1 MSDYSENTNS
11 YYTPPTPPPPKRSG
25 GAWKVIVAVAASLMV
40 FAFVICSTAIF
51 ITWLTRT
58 NIFTEVSVTESTEI
72 TSAENTTEFALQ
84 SSELSEP
91 PATQGTTSAEPLPET
106 TRPLPESFA
115 TNTTVSGDA
124 LSVPTIYSENVD
136 SVVSIVVSGVTT
148 NGWNQY
154 QFSASGSGFIVSED
168 GYIITCQHVVEGAN
182 KFTVSLYNGTE
193 YEATYIGGDKLY
205 DVAVLKIE
213 AEGLR
218 TVALGDSD
226 GLIVGE
232 DAIVIGNPLSLT
244 FSVTKGIISATDR
257 VIDVDENDTISVFQ
271 LDAAVNS
278 GNSGGPVFNSRGEVI
293 GLVDAK
299 YAAEGVEGLG
309 FAVPINQVMDVAE
322 DLISFGYVTG
332 RPYFGISA
340 STASVA
346 RGFAVDGARVES
358 VDPNSCSAVAGL
370 AKGDI
375 IIAIDGRTIAS
386 ASDLISEKNNYKAGD
401 TAELTIWRTGETLT
415 LSITFDEA
423 K

>member
-1 MSDYSENTNS
+1 MSEHTEYNS
-11 YYTPPTPPPPKRSG
+11 YYTPPTPPPKKSG
-25 GAWKVIVAVAASLMV
+25 GAWKIIVAVAASLLV

-58 NIFTEVSVTESTEI
+58 EVFNTVTEPTESTL
-72 TSAENTTEFALQ
+72 TSEATTNEPAL
-84 SSELSEP
+84 SYSEQTTIVTEA
-91 PATQGTTSAEPLPET
+91 PATET
-106 TRPLPESFA
+106 TLPA
-115 TNTTVSGDA
+115 PTTIQTNTTVSGEA
-124 LSVPTIYSENVD
+124 ISVPEIYSENVD
-136 SVVSIVVSGVTT
+136 SVVSIVVKGVAT
-148 NGWNQY
+148 NGWQQY
-154 QFSASGSGFIVSED
+154 PFSASGSGFIVSED
-168 GYIITCQHVVEGAN
+168 GYIITCLHVVEGAN
-182 KFTVSLYNGTE
+182 EIKVSLFNGTE
-193 YEATYIGGDKLY
+193 YDAEYVGGDKLY
-205 DVAVLKIE
+205 DVAVLKID

-226 GLIVGE
+226 NLIIGE

-322 DLISFGYVTG
+322 DLISYGYVTG
-332 RPYFGISA
+332 RPYFGITA

-346 RGFAVDGARVES
+346 RGFAVDGARIES
-358 VDPNSCSAVAGL
+358 VDPDSCSAAAGL
-370 AKGDI
+370 KVGDI
-375 IIAIDGRTIAS
+375 IIAIDGRTVRS

-401 TAELTIWRTGETLT
+401 TAELTVWRTGEALT
-415 LSITFDEA
+415 LPITFDEA

>member
-1 MSDYSENTNS
+1 
-11 YYTPPTPPPPKRSG
+11 
-25 GAWKVIVAVAASLMV
+25 VADCTAVLVPEFYHILLQLLNAPSL
-40 FAFVICSTAIF
+40 
-51 ITWLTRT
+51 L
-58 NIFTEVSVTESTEI
+58 EI
-72 TSAENTTEFALQ
+72 
-84 SSELSEP
+84 
-91 PATQGTTSAEPLPET
+91 
-106 TRPLPESFA
+106 
-115 TNTTVSGDA
+115 
-124 LSVPTIYSENVD
+124 
-136 SVVSIVVSGVTT
+136 
-148 NGWNQY
+148 
-154 QFSASGSGFIVSED
+154 
-168 GYIITCQHVVEGAN
+168 
-182 KFTVSLYNGTE
+182 KVSLFNGTE
-193 YEATYIGGDKLY
+193 YDAEYVGGDKLY
-205 DVAVLKIE
+205 DVAVLKID

-226 GLIVGE
+226 NLIIGE

-322 DLISFGYVTG
+322 DLISYGYVTG
-332 RPYFGISA
+332 RPYFGITA

-346 RGFAVDGARVES
+346 RGFAVDGARIES
-358 VDPNSCSAVAGL
+358 VDPDSCSAAAGL
-370 AKGDI
+370 KVGDI
-375 IIAIDGRTIAS
+375 IIAIDGRTVTS

-401 TAELTIWRTGETLT
+401 TAELTVWRTGEALT
-415 LSITFDEA
+415 LPITFDEA

>member
-1 MSDYSENTNS
+1 MSEHSEYNS
-11 YYTPPTPPPPKRSG
+11 YYTPPTPPPKKSG
-25 GAWKVIVAVAASLMV
+25 GAWKIIVAVAASLLV

-58 NIFTEVSVTESTEI
+58 DVFNTVTEPTESTL
-72 TSAENTTEFALQ
+72 TSEATTNEPAL
-84 SSELSEP
+84 SYSEQTTIVTEA
-91 PATQGTTSAEPLPET
+91 PATET
-106 TRPLPESFA
+106 TLPA
-115 TNTTVSGDA
+115 PTTIQTNTTVSGEA

-136 SVVSIVVSGVTT
+136 SVVSIVVKGVAT
-148 NGWNQY
+148 NGWQQY
-154 QFSASGSGFIVSED
+154 PFSASGSGFIVSED
-168 GYIITCQHVVEGAN
+168 GYIITCLHVVEGAN
-182 KFTVSLYNGTE
+182 EIKVSLFNGTE
-193 YEATYIGGDKLY
+193 YDAEYVGGDKLY
-205 DVAVLKIE
+205 DVAVLKID

-226 GLIVGE
+226 NLIIGE

-322 DLISFGYVTG
+322 DLISYGYVTG
-332 RPYFGISA
+332 RPYFGITA

-346 RGFAVDGARVES
+346 RGFAVDGARIES
-358 VDPNSCSAVAGL
+358 VDPDSCSAAAGL
-370 AKGDI
+370 KVGDI
-375 IIAIDGRTIAS
+375 IIAIDGRTVTS

-401 TAELTIWRTGETLT
+401 TAELTVWRTGEALT
-415 LSITFDEA
+415 LPITFDEA

>member
-1 MSDYSENTNS
+1 MSEHTEYNS
-11 YYTPPTPPPPKRSG
+11 YYTPPTPPPKKSG
-25 GAWKVIVAVAASLMV
+25 GAWKIIVAVAASLLV

-58 NIFTEVSVTESTEI
+58 EVFNTVTEPTESTL
-72 TSAENTTEFALQ
+72 TSEATTNEPAL
-84 SSELSEP
+84 SYSEQTTIATEA
-91 PATQGTTSAEPLPET
+91 PATEATLPTPTTIQ
-106 TRPLPESFA
+106 
-115 TNTTVSGDA
+115 TNTTVSGEA
-124 LSVPTIYSENVD
+124 LSVPEIYSENVD
-136 SVVSIVVSGVTT
+136 SVVSIVVKGVAT
-148 NGWNQY
+148 NGWQQY
-154 QFSASGSGFIVSED
+154 PFSASGSGFIVSED
-168 GYIITCQHVVEGAN
+168 GYIITCLHVVEGAN
-182 KFTVSLYNGTE
+182 EIKVSLFNGTE
-193 YEATYIGGDKLY
+193 YDAEYVGGDKLY
-205 DVAVLKIE
+205 DVAVLKID

-226 GLIVGE
+226 NLIIGE

-322 DLISFGYVTG
+322 DLISYGYVTG
-332 RPYFGISA
+332 RPYFGITA

-346 RGFAVDGARVES
+346 RGFAVDGARIES
-358 VDPNSCSAVAGL
+358 VDPDSCSAAAGL
-370 AKGDI
+370 KVGDI
-375 IIAIDGRTIAS
+375 IIAIDGRTVTS

-401 TAELTIWRTGETLT
+401 TAELTVWRTGEALT
-415 LSITFDEA
+415 LPITFDEA